1 MAYTMSDFDRAELP
15 LPGARELPQTALD
28 LVFRVALGRYRAWL
42 LLLWLGET
50 LHALS
55 GICLPYALSRVIN
68 QINAPN
74 PTPGHIPL
82 TLVIAVSWFVGLC
95 VAELLF
101 GRVASAVQL
110 RVGPRQRQYLS
121 RMLFHYLQ
129 RHSQRFLTENF
140 AGALAHRISET
151 ARDVN
156 NVLWALITE
165 LWPIAITISVANV
178 LLMAANR
185 WLGAFMLTWSVGF
198 IAMSLYVS
206 RRTQPLSFAASSAR
220 SHTVG
225 MVVDAVANHNAV
237 RLFAR
242 VDHER
247 ERLDAAFNAE
257 LQTVLRSNVATERV
271 RVFQF
276 AASALL
282 KGGIVIVSVLLWVR
296 GAISVGQ
303 FVMAVSMALLVIAE
317 VRNLSRR
324 FLEMFESLGNVA
336 SGVNAIFLPH
346 ELVDSPAARVLP
358 AVRGDIT
365 FDAVSFRYAHGAEV
379 FRSLTVHIPAGQ
391 HVGLVGVSGSGKST
405 FVSLLLRLYDPQ
417 SGAIRIDGHELRD
430 VTQDSLHQQIGLI
443 PQDPSLFHRSLR
455 ENIRYGRLDASD
467 EAVEDAAR
475 LAHAHEFIERVP
487 GGYDAEVGERG
498 VKLSGGQRQRIV
510 IARVLLKD
518 APVLILDEATSS
530 LDSITE
536 HEIQT
541 ALNGAMAG
549 KTVVVVAHR
558 LSTIAHL
565 DRILVFSDGRIV
577 EDGSHS
583 ELLARHGA
591 YRRLWSRQSGGLL
604 PEHADGTSEPA
615 ADHAAAE

>member
-1 MAYTMSDFDRAELP
+1 VL
-15 LPGARELPQTALD
+15 
-28 LVFRVALGRYRAWL
+28 
-42 LLLWLGET
+42 
-50 LHALS
+50 
-55 GICLPYALSRVIN
+55 
-68 QINAPN
+68 
-74 PTPGHIPL
+74 
-82 TLVIAVSWFVGLC
+82 WFVGLC
-95 VAELLF
+95 AVELLF
-101 GRVASAVQL
+101 GRVISAVQL
-110 RVGPRQRQYLS
+110 RIGPRQRHYLS

-151 ARDVN
+151 AQGVN

-165 LWPIAITISVANV
+165 LWPIAVTISVANV

-185 WLGAFMLTWSVGF
+185 WLGAFMLVWSIGF
-198 IAMSLYVS
+198 IAMSLFVS
-206 RRTQPLSFAASSAR
+206 RRTQPLSYAASSAR

-225 MVVDAVANHNAV
+225 LIVDAVSNHNAV

-247 ERLDAAFNAE
+247 KRLDAGYGDE
-257 LQTVLRSNVATERV
+257 LQTVLRANLATERV

-282 KGGIVIVSVLLWVR
+282 KGGIVVVSVALWVR
-296 GAISVGQ
+296 GSISVGQ

-336 SGVNAIFLPH
+336 SGVRAIFSAH
-346 ELVDSPAARVLP
+346 ELVDSPTARALP
-358 AVRGDIT
+358 AVRGDIA
-365 FDAVSFRYAHGAEV
+365 FDAVGFRYAQGAEV
-379 FRSLTVHIPAGQ
+379 FRGLTVHIPAGQ

-417 SGAIRIDGHELRD
+417 SGAIRIDGHDLRD
-430 VTQDSLHQQIGLI
+430 VTQDSLHEQIGLI

-467 EAVEDAAR
+467 AQVEDAAR
-475 LAHAHEFIERVP
+475 LAHAHDFIEKVP
-487 GGYDAEVGERG
+487 GGYDAQVGERG

-541 ALNGAMAG
+541 ALDGAMAG

-565 DRILVFSDGRIV
+565 DRILVFSEGRIV

-583 ELLARHGA
+583 ELLAQRGA
-591 YRRLWSRQSGGLL
+591 YRRLWSRQTGGLL
-604 PEHADGTSEPA
+604 PEHAEKDTGRASDDE
-615 ADHAAAE
+615 AAAE